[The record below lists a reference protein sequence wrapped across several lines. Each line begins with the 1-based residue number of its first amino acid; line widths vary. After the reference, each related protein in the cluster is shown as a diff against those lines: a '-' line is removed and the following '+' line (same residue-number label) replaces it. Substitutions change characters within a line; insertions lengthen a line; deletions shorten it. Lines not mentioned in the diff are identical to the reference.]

1 VAHNASV
8 LAAEAA
14 DPLSETHYLSTP
26 IEETFSYG
34 RLPYPGCAFLRTHPN
49 RFATLSRNATS
60 RLPVEDALDRACPQ
74 SIMVAS
80 WWVLGIF
87 GSFHPDPPAVHSVL
101 VRLDAEGLPGR
112 ACEGPPQQRTDSP
125 KRCGV
130 QGTRVVSDQKEA
142 A

>member
-1 VAHNASV
+1 MAHNASV

-87 GSFHPDPPAVHSVL
+87 GSFQTSSLGLMLRASLAERAKGRHSSERTRSSAVSSK
-101 VRLDAEGLPGR
+101 GR
-112 ACEGPPQQRTDSP
+112 AWSP
-125 KRCGV
+125 IRKKRRHECAG
-130 QGTRVVSDQKEA
+130 Q
-142 A
+142 

>member
-60 RLPVEDALDRACPQ
+60 RLPVEDALGRTCPQ
-74 SIMVAS
+74 LWWAS
-80 WWVLGIF
+80 WGVLSIF
-87 GSFHPDPPAVHSVL
+87 GSFQTSSLGLMLRASLAERAKGRHSSERTRSSAVSSK
-101 VRLDAEGLPGR
+101 GR
-112 ACEGPPQQRTDSP
+112 AWSP
-125 KRCGV
+125 IRKKRRHECAG
-130 QGTRVVSDQKEA
+130 Q
-142 A
+142 

>member
-1 VAHNASV
+1 MAHNASA

-60 RLPVEDALDRACPQ
+60 RLPVEYALGRTCPQ
-74 SIMVAS
+74 LWWAS
-80 WWVLGIF
+80 WGGVEHLREF
-87 GSFHPDPPAVHSVL
+87 PDVL

-112 ACEGPPQQRTDSP
+112 ACEGPPQQRTDSL
-125 KRCGV
+125 KRCVV
-130 QGTRVVSDQKEA
+130 QGTRLVSDQKEA
-142 A
+142 AS